1 MIIRKYPCEDDFMKQ
16 KYGFSSIKRGAS
28 SDFEK
33 FCAVKGR

>member
-1 MIIRKYPCEDDFMKQ
+1 MIIRKYPCEDGFMKQ
-16 KYGFSSIKRGAS
+16 KYGFSSRKRGDS